1 MALFNQK
8 AKPEDKNCCGETLDL
23 NFIFNADKVI
33 RPFYETIK
41 SGRIKKDAV
50 YPGTAKGKELG
61 R

>member
-1 MALFNQK
+1 MKKQTRKITIA
-8 AKPEDKNCCGETLDL
+8 AGETIDL
-23 NFIFNADKVI
+23 NFVFNADKVI

-50 YPGTAKGKELG
+50 IPGTAKGKELG

>member
-1 MALFNQK
+1 MSNCLNIKVVVEYSATIDLKFDFN
-8 AKPEDKNCCGETLDL
+8 G
-23 NFIFNADKVI
+23 DKVV
-33 RPFYETIK
+33 RTYYETIK

>member
-1 MALFNQK
+1 MKPQK
-8 AKPEDKNCCGETLDL
+8 RKIKIVAGETIDL
-23 NFIFNADKVI
+23 NFVFDADRVI

-50 YPGTAKGKELG
+50 VPGTAKGKELG